1 MRNFGYNEMNGS
13 FSKIRANRLKNG
25 WCIVMK
31 KLPSEIVKTDCALK
45 NYY

>member
-13 FSKIRANRLKNG
+13 FFKNRVNWFKNG

-31 KLPSEIVKTDCALK
+31 KFFSEIVKIDCVLK